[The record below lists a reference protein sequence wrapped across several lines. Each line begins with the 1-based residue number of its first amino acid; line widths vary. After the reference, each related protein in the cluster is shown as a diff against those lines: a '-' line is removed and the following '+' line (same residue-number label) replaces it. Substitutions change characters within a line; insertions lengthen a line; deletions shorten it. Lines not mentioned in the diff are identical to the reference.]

1 VSSLV
6 SRRSMLK
13 ARHGRLTSVDPAS
26 ADRDDVSGIAPA
38 PDAPALDEGAASLA
52 EALSE
57 SVDDEERVRRI
68 HFLVDEAYPPD
79 PAVAQRQEPEEARL
93 AVWSI
98 VPHLDPV
105 TFDRYWSALAHAAS
119 LESAFALDPSSTRW
133 VWADAAELI
142 VDESDFLDAEPA
154 DREGVGPGSVFRSEE
169 YTDALREAWSQRRGA
184 EVQALV
190 AAERAARHPVVR
202 HRTSRGA

>member
-1 VSSLV
+1 MHADFEGVGP
-6 SRRSMLK
+6 M
-13 ARHGRLTSVDPAS
+13 VDRDTLRPVEHRQ
-26 ADRDDVSGIAPA
+26 ADRDDVREAS
-38 PDAPALDEGAASLA
+38 PALDDAAASLA

-57 SVDDEERVRRI
+57 SADDEERIRRI
-68 HFLVDEAYPPD
+68 HYLVDEAYPPD
-79 PAVAQRQEPEEARL
+79 PAVPQRQEPEEARL

-105 TFDRYWSALAHAAS
+105 SFDQYWSALAHAAS
-119 LESAFALDPSSTRW
+119 LESAFALDVSATRW
-133 VWADAAELI
+133 VWADASELI

-154 DREGVGPGSVFRSEE
+154 DRSGVGPGSVFLSEE

-202 HRTSRGA
+202 QSPGRSASA